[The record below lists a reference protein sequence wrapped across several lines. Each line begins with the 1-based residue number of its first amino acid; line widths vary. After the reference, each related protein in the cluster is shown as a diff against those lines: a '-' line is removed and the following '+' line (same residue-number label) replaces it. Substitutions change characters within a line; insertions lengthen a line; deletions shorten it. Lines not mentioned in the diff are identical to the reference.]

1 MNQQTP
7 SLLIVD
13 DEVDV
18 CLNYADIFTDLGYAV
33 DIAHAGGSALQKVR
47 ERTYDVALL
56 DLKMPDMDGL
66 TLYREIKK
74 LRAAM
79 AAIIV
84 SGFATKEV
92 VQEAAAAGV
101 MRVISKPAA
110 VPEMMQL
117 IDQALSRQPREE
129 ARQ

>member
-1 MNQQTP
+1 MNHKSP

-18 CLNYADIFTDLGYAV
+18 CLNYADIFTDMGYAV
-33 DIAHAGGSALQKVR
+33 DIAHAGAPALQKVR
-47 ERTYDVALL
+47 EQVYDVALL

-74 LRAAM
+74 LRAGT

-84 SGFATKEV
+84 SGFATKEIIK
-92 VQEAAAAGV
+92 EAMAAGV
-101 MRVISKPAA
+101 MQVISKPAA
-110 VPEMMQL
+110 VPQIMEL
-117 IDQALSRQPREE
+117 IDQALSRQSHEK
-129 ARQ
+129 AQQ